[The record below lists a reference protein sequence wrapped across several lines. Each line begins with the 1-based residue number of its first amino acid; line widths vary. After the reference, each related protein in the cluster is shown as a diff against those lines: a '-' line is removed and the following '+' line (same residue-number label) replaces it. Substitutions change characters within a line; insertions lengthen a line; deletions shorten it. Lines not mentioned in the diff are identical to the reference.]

1 MQTLRHLQRASARP
15 SIHEIARSILSPSSR
30 CYSTRRPATSL
41 LTPRALSSPSR
52 SLSTTPVS
60 MHKPPSRDRGPASEE
75 STQTDFSNL
84 DVLGGTPVPS
94 TAIDACLWDGF
105 HLNNGVKITNGAGVL
120 LVNGEVFS
128 WKPWNANRAE
138 GEENKRLV
146 NDKGLWEVGDES
158 WGVLGMVWPK
168 PDLLILGLGPNMM
181 PLSPATRKAINS
193 LGIQVEIQDTRN
205 AAAQYNLLATERGL
219 GSVAAALVPL
229 GWRDGVGV
237 VSGKAT
243 AAKR

>member
-1 MQTLRHLQRASARP
+1 
-15 SIHEIARSILSPSSR
+15 
-30 CYSTRRPATSL
+30 
-41 LTPRALSSPSR
+41 
-52 SLSTTPVS
+52 
-60 MHKPPSRDRGPASEE
+60 MHKPPSRDRGPVSEE

-138 GEENKRLV
+138 GEENRRLA
-146 NDKGLWEVGDES
+146 NDKGLFEVGDES

-168 PDLLILGLGPNMM
+168 PGELL
-181 PLSPATRKAINS
+181 
-193 LGIQVEIQDTRN
+193 
-205 AAAQYNLLATERGL
+205 
-219 GSVAAALVPL
+219 
-229 GWRDGVGV
+229 RDGSCVWRLTCCRPVDSRIGTKYDAAE
-237 VSGKAT
+237 SGNEEGDQFAGDPG
-243 AAKR
+243 

>member
-1 MQTLRHLQRASARP
+1 MR
-15 SIHEIARSILSPSSR
+15 
-30 CYSTRRPATSL
+30 
-41 LTPRALSSPSR
+41 
-52 SLSTTPVS
+52 
-60 MHKPPSRDRGPASEE
+60 KPLSRDRGPVSEE

-138 GEENKRLV
+138 GEESRSLTNG
-146 NDKGLWEVGDES
+146 KGLWEVGDES

-168 PDLLILGLGPNMM
+168 PGEFL
-181 PLSPATRKAINS
+181 
-193 LGIQVEIQDTRN
+193 
-205 AAAQYNLLATERGL
+205 RGL
-219 GSVAAALVPL
+219 FCLNDPGFWSH
-229 GWRDGVGV
+229 DGRLTCHRPVDSRIGAEYDATK
-237 VSGKAT
+237 SGDKEGD
-243 AAKR
+243 